1 MTRRTPDHL
10 AILTTPTRIG
20 LGYLL
25 ASLDI
30 LTPTWVAR
38 SKWNHRLRA
47 RGLARRARRMW
58 CNGGCAAPVFFTAV
72 MVSPA
77 QALSTL
83 GEFQGDQRFSAPLLV
98 PVQGIGGNS
107 ARLPAKAAPKVRHR
121 FNLARGRA
129 DDVEQFRCDGRH

>member
-1 MTRRTPDHL
+1 
-10 AILTTPTRIG
+10 
-20 LGYLL
+20 
-25 ASLDI
+25 
-30 LTPTWVAR
+30 
-38 SKWNHRLRA
+38 
-47 RGLARRARRMW
+47 MW